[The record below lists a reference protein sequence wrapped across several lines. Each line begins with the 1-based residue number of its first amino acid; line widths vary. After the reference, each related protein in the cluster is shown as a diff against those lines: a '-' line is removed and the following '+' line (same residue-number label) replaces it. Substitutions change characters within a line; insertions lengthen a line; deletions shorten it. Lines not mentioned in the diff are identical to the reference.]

1 MKKSA
6 RLVAFLLVLSMTFV
20 IVPSGLA
27 ATGEEGLG
35 YGFNPTG
42 LPIVDEEITVKVL
55 YDRTPTHG
63 DFDNYWFI
71 DYVAEKTGIRLE
83 FELVESAAWDE
94 NVSLAFAGDTY
105 PDVFMHNL
113 DATQIARYA
122 SEGYLVDLSDL
133 IKTYA
138 PDTVALYNE
147 YPELV
152 KEITADDG
160 SIYFMPS
167 INASPRDLVMQY
179 PAFINEQ
186 WIKNL
191 NMEMPKTLDELYN
204 VLKAFKEQDADL
216 DGDPNNEIPVVAQ
229 HASGATRFTL
239 VILTALGLVDKQH
252 NITEDGIYQYVPSTD
267 AYKEYLKFMRKLYQE
282 QLLDNEYFTMTDEAV
297 QSKLSTGNVGLM
309 NDTPYTP
316 LPATEDYKQ
325 YRALALLSSDIN
337 TTPVYPAQSA
347 CKLSWGTFVM
357 TDKCQYPEAM
367 VRLIDWFYT
376 VEGSRAVRAG
386 CEYGTWTDEEGN
398 MYGYEILTPAE
409 ETEDGHLIAKLHMGD
424 YAGYWNCRLGEIG
437 PTNLPFNSTD
447 AVNDI
452 IIAGDEMNL
461 WLYNQVMDSGVVE
474 ARKFAFPNV
483 SFTDEEN
490 TQLSMYID
498 LTSYVEQME
507 ANFITGKMDIDGEW
521 DAYLAELNR
530 LGMEDMCKIYQAA
543 YDRYV
548 VRSESL

>member
-1 MKKSA
+1 
-6 RLVAFLLVLSMTFV
+6 
-20 IVPSGLA
+20 
-27 ATGEEGLG
+27 
-35 YGFNPTG
+35 
-42 LPIVDEEITVKVL
+42 
-55 YDRTPTHG
+55 
-63 DFDNYWFI
+63 
-71 DYVAEKTGIRLE
+71 
-83 FELVESAAWDE
+83 
-94 NVSLAFAGDTY
+94 
-105 PDVFMHNL
+105 
-113 DATQIARYA
+113 
-122 SEGYLVDLSDL
+122 
-133 IKTYA
+133 
-138 PDTVALYNE
+138 
-147 YPELV
+147 
-152 KEITADDG
+152 
-160 SIYFMPS
+160 
-167 INASPRDLVMQY
+167 
-179 PAFINEQ
+179 
-186 WIKNL
+186 
-191 NMEMPKTLDELYN
+191 
-204 VLKAFKEQDADL
+204 
-216 DGDPNNEIPVVAQ
+216 
-229 HASGATRFTL
+229 
-239 VILTALGLVDKQH
+239 
-252 NITEDGIYQYVPSTD
+252 
-267 AYKEYLKFMRKLYQE
+267 MRRKI
-282 QLLDNEYFTMTDEAV
+282 
-297 QSKLSTGNVGLM
+297 S
-309 NDTPYTP
+309 
-316 LPATEDYKQ
+316 Q

-437 PTNLPFNSTD
+437 PTNLPFNSID